1 MIFEM
6 NDLTF
11 SYLLDVFVD
20 MLKSAIDLKENK
32 VILIA
37 KGPRKQMLEGRARAM
52 PQTCSKSWRFEV
64 EVIK

>member
-37 KGPRKQMLEGRARAM
+37 KGPRR
-52 PQTCSKSWRFEV
+52 
-64 EVIK
+64 